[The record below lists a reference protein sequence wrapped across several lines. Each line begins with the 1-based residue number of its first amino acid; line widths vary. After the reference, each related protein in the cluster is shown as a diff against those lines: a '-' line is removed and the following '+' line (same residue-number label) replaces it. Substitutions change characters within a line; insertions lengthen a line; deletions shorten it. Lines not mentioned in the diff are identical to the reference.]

1 MALVRYEPW
10 NLLDRLQREF
20 NLQNLLDPYV
30 REVEGEDNSNVVTSH
45 WRPAVDIKEEED
57 RFVIYA
63 DLPGVDPE
71 DIEITM
77 EQGVLTLKGE
87 RSEETTKER
96 EGYKRVERVNGSFY
110 RRFSLPDIADAE
122 RIEAKGKMACW
133 RSLCPSKRRRN
144 QKGLPSRVKLN
155 SKNKAGIARLFS
167 GLLLIRQLN

>member
-20 NLQNLLDPYV
+20 NLQNLFDPYA

-122 RIEAKGKMACW
+122 RIEAKGKNGVLEITLPKQEKAK
-133 RSLCPSKRRRN
+133 PKRIT
-144 QKGLPSRVKLN
+144 VK
-155 SKNKAGIARLFS
+155 S
-167 GLLLIRQLN
+167 